1 MGDDIVISSIVIKS
15 DTKDINFIKVII
27 GLTNGS
33 MDMKIATYE
42 ITEELKEHIEN
53 KHRVCLPCK
62 VIDGIATMY
71 VPFFWDDES
80 IENYTQ
86 ALLDELYLNKK
97 GMNGH
102 KSIEQIEESF
112 KLEIILL

>member
-1 MGDDIVISSIVIKS
+1 MMISSIVVRS
-15 DTKDINFIKVII
+15 NTKDINFIKVII
-27 GLTNGS
+27 GLNNGS

-42 ITEELKEHIEN
+42 MTDELKDHINN

-62 VIDGIATMY
+62 IDECMATMY
-71 VPFFWDDES
+71 VPFFWEDES

-86 ALLDELYLNKK
+86 ALLDEIYMNKHEL
-97 GMNGH
+97 NGH